1 MYILDIGSR
10 MTVIRVGKGQT
21 KSGKILDGSTRWFE
35 LKDTE
40 EAIRYAQDMNKEL
53 YVSIN
58 KQGYRKINIEML
70 LRLAT

>member
-1 MYILDIGSR
+1 M
-10 MTVIRVGKGQT
+10 MTVIRVGEGQT
-21 KSGKILDGSTRWFE
+21 KSGKILDSSTRWFE
-35 LKDTE
+35 LKDAE

-70 LRLAT
+70 LRLKN

>member
-1 MYILDIGSR
+1 
-10 MTVIRVGKGQT
+10 MTVIRVGEGQT
-21 KSGKILDGSTRWFE
+21 QSGKILDRDTRWFE
-35 LKDTE
+35 LKDAE

-70 LRLAT
+70 LKLYKNE

>member
-1 MYILDIGSR
+1 M

-21 KSGKILDGSTRWFE
+21 KSGKILDRETRWFE
-35 LKDTE
+35 LKDAE
-40 EAIRYAQDMNKEL
+40 EAIRHAQDMNKEL

-70 LRLAT
+70 LRLKN

>member
-1 MYILDIGSR
+1 

-21 KSGKILDGSTRWFE
+21 KSGKILDSDTRWFE
-35 LKDTE
+35 LKDAK

>member
-1 MYILDIGSR
+1 
-10 MTVIRVGKGQT
+10 MTVIRVGEGQI
-21 KSGKILDGSTRWFE
+21 KSGKILDRDTRWFK
-35 LKDTE
+35 LKDAE

-70 LRLAT
+70 LRLKN